1 MPASAGQVAGGKA
14 AAQGGLAADK
24 PLPPMRAGSAPAEPP
39 AGPPPAKPGNRRR
52 RPLWRSILLWFIRL
66 FVVLLLLIVAAL
78 MWLGTETGL
87 GHALSWTQQL
97 LVRFNQALVI
107 DQVEGNLWRGVRI
120 GRFEWRGV
128 DMMVR
133 GSKLHAY
140 WSLRALMR
148 GKAQINEL
156 SAESFTVQL
165 PPPAPPRPREDLPMP
180 GNIGLPFSVELRKL
194 AVGRFELL
202 PADRDGKTPA
212 PLLVLDDVNA
222 SLSHSLG
229 QYQIGSLSLTTPWGR
244 VASATARM
252 GTGAPHAIEAEI
264 VANGHGQGWPYSAT
278 LTADGDLDRLPV
290 QLTGQLTEGEVRL
303 SSVVQPLKRMP
314 VERLTLHTGHADLSR
329 FTALGKL
336 PQTGLGIDLDIEPD
350 AGEDKAWQGRL
361 LLINKLPGTLAEQR
375 VPLRGLETGIRFTVP
390 PAREFASTYIGLNG
404 LVIELP
410 VTQAG
415 AEGGS
420 AHGRQAPRQDA
431 RIAGRLETWPGQSM
445 NLPLVSLPLI
455 KGDLKLSELD
465 LAPLAANLPPTALS
479 GQVKVD
485 GQKFLVDIG
494 QTVDRMRA
502 LLPASL
508 QRLAADAQVR
518 LAGTL
523 DQKWLKLDEARAAL
537 GPEYVTAAGQVS
549 VNKPHDLRL
558 KGSLRQLDLA
568 RWLPP
573 SLPIDATWRE
583 GSVGAD
589 WGVEGRLLA
598 PGQQLQ
604 ASLTLVDT
612 AAAGLPLKGGLR
624 ARAELDAGWK
634 PQHLGGVDLKLDHG
648 NITRI
653 EASGE
658 LGRPRDELT
667 LKLASDNLER
677 LDRRLE
683 GQIALDAQLRGAFDA
698 LQGSL
703 QGKAPTLA
711 FHGTQTT
718 GEAVDMSLKDLD
730 VQLQGPLVLQKQG
743 ALDNPL
749 ELHLAARSLRHNQQQ
764 LIDRLRVGLFGT
776 LASHRLNLV
785 TSQGKDR
792 LTLQTEGGLQLP
804 REGFRYQ
811 ADIGTLDLSGRA
823 SVRLQERAR
832 LNLTGKGLDTAGM
845 NLSLLG
851 GRLQLDRLVM
861 DWANGLHVDTRGSLD
876 SLQPLQARALV
887 GFESGEDAELL
898 EGVRVNGR
906 WDLRMKSVD
915 DIHGAVSIGLRE
927 VPDASGKLRLGLR
940 ANNGA
945 SLNFS
950 GQALDGKVR
959 LDLPTISSVNLF
971 LGSDLAVDGGASV
984 DGTIGGTLKE
994 PRVDLGVKGRNLSVL
1009 QRSAGFSLQSGSL
1022 DAHLDNEGLTLRQL
1036 RFRAGEGSMLIRGGA
1051 RLVPRGPAGESVL
1064 ADSIEDIE
1072 AAARRR
1078 QGAAAR
1084 RQASVLPMDGDFDVV
1099 FDHFLVPIGPGQK
1112 VTVSGETTLSSN
1124 ARGLSLT
1131 GSARVDEGIID
1142 IQSSSAPTLPGD
1154 VKVVGE
1160 TTQPEPSQADADDAS
1175 LRIRSNLKINLGEK
1189 LNISGSGVQARLGGN
1204 LVLQGFLPAHPQLT
1218 GVVNILDGSYRAYG
1232 QDLKFTRGIIRF
1244 NGPVDNPALDLRATR
1259 PFLPVDV
1266 GLAITGLAN
1275 NPQVA
1280 LESRPS
1286 MSETAKL
1293 SWLVL
1298 GVPPEEAG
1306 GAAQSLALQQAG
1318 TLLLG
1323 GDPGSASPSLADRL
1337 GLDVFNY
1344 GYASTDADTSIQSSM
1359 TPKAVAGQT
1368 GDANSAETGV
1378 VSLGKRINDR
1388 LFVSYEKGVRGVWQL
1403 LRIQYTLGKGYI
1415 LRAQTGTENAIDLLR
1430 SRTFN

>member
-39 AGPPPAKPGNRRR
+39 EGPPPAKPGNRRR

-66 FVVLLLLIVAAL
+66 VVVLLLLIVAAL
-78 MWLGTETGL
+78 MWLGTESGL

-120 GRFEWRGV
+120 GRFEWRGA

-140 WSLRALMR
+140 WSLRALLR
-148 GKAQINEL
+148 GKVQINEL
-156 SAESFTVQL
+156 SAETFAVQL

-180 GNIGLPFSVELRKL
+180 GNIGLPVSAELRKL

-222 SLSHSLG
+222 SLAHSLG
-229 QYQIGSLSLTTPWGR
+229 QYQISSLSLTTPWGR
-244 VASATARM
+244 VQSASAKMA
-252 GTGAPHAIEAEI
+252 TGAPHEIEAEI
-264 VANGHGQGWPYSAT
+264 VANGQAQGWPYSAT
-278 LTADGDLDRLPV
+278 LTAEGDLDRLPV
-290 QLTGQLTEGEVRL
+290 QLTGQLTEGEVRA
-303 SSVVQPLKRMP
+303 SSVIQPLKRMP
-314 VERLTLHTGHADLSR
+314 VERLKLHVGNADLAR

-336 PQTGLGIDLDIEPD
+336 PHTALGLDLDIDPQAEQD
-350 AGEDKAWQGRL
+350 TAWQGRL
-361 LLINKLPGTLAEQR
+361 LLVNRQPGTLAEQR

-390 PAREFASTYIGLNG
+390 PAERFASTYIGLDG

-410 VTQAG
+410 VTQGG
-415 AEGGS
+415 AEGASGAS
-420 AHGRQAPRQDA
+420 RQAPRQEA
-431 RIAGRLETWPGQSM
+431 RIAGRLETWPGQTM

-465 LAPLAANLPPTALS
+465 LAPLAGNLPPTALS
-479 GQVKVD
+479 GQVRVD
-485 GQKFLVDIG
+485 GQKFLVDIN

-537 GPEYVTAAGQVS
+537 GQEYVTASGQVS
-549 VNKPHDLRL
+549 VGKPHDLRL

-573 SLPIDATWRE
+573 SLPVDATWRE
-583 GSVGAD
+583 GNLGAD
-589 WGVEGRLLA
+589 WSVEGRLLA
-598 PGQQLQ
+598 PGQQVQ
-604 ASLTLVDT
+604 ASLAFVDT
-612 AAAGLPLKGGLR
+612 VAAGLPLKGGLR
-624 ARAELDAGWK
+624 ARADLDAGWK
-634 PQHLGGVDLKLDHG
+634 PLQLSGVDLTLSHG
-648 NITRI
+648 DITRI
-653 EASGE
+653 QASGA
-658 LGRPRDELT
+658 LGRPQDELV

-677 LDRRLE
+677 LDRRLA
-683 GQIALDAQLRGAFDA
+683 GQLSLDGQLRGAFDA

-703 QGKAPTLA
+703 RGKAPTLA
-711 FHGTQTT
+711 FHGTQAS

-730 VQLQGPLVLQKQG
+730 VQLQGPLMLQKQG
-743 ALDNPL
+743 ALHNPL
-749 ELHLAARSLRHNQQQ
+749 ELQLAARSLRHNQQ

-776 LASHRLNLV
+776 LADHRLSLV
-785 TSQGKDR
+785 TSQGRDR
-792 LTLQTEGGLQLP
+792 LTLQTEGSLQLP

-832 LNLTGKGLDTAGM
+832 LNLTGKGLDTANM
-845 NLSLLG
+845 QLALLG

-887 GFESGEDAELL
+887 GFDSGEDAELL
-898 EGVRVNGR
+898 EGIRIGGR

-927 VPDASGKLRLGLR
+927 VPDAAGKLRLGLR
-940 ANNGA
+940 ADNGA
-945 SLNFS
+945 SMNFS

-971 LGSDLAVDGGASV
+971 LGSDLAVDGAASV
-984 DGTIGGTLKE
+984 DGTIGGTLAE
-994 PRVDLGVKGRNLSVL
+994 PRVNLGVKGRNLSVL

-1022 DAHLDNEGLTLRQL
+1022 DAHLDNDGLMLRQL

-1051 RLVPRGPAGESVL
+1051 RLVPRGLAGESAL
-1064 ADSIEDIE
+1064 ADSVEDIE

-1160 TTQPEPSQADADDAS
+1160 TTQPEQSQADAEDAS

-1204 LVLQGFLPAHPQLT
+1204 LVLTGFLPAHPQLT

-1259 PFLPVDV
+1259 PFLPVEV
-1266 GLAITGLAN
+1266 GLAISGLAS
-1275 NPQVA
+1275 NPQVS
-1280 LESRPS
+1280 LESRPA
-1286 MSETAKL
+1286 MSETTKL

-1323 GDPGSASPSLADRL
+1323 GDPGSASPSLAERV

-1344 GYASTDADTSIQSSM
+1344 GYASNEADRSIQSSM
-1359 TPKAVAGQT
+1359 TPKAVAGQS
-1368 GDANSAETGV
+1368 GDANSAENGV

-1415 LRAQTGTENAIDLLR
+1415 LRAQTGTENALDLLR
-1430 SRTFN
+1430 SRSFN